1 MKTKAMTNAG
11 WTPKIHKKYK
21 IQQKT
26 SIANQKKKLSTIYF
40 KAANVV
46 PDGFLSAVPDG
57 IGAKQSKFGDVP
69 ADLFFKTDTLELE
82 DGTDTSNII
91 LGN

>member
-1 MKTKAMTNAG
+1 M
-11 WTPKIHKKYK
+11 
-21 IQQKT
+21 
-26 SIANQKKKLSTIYF
+26 SIAKPKKKRKLSVIYF

-82 DGTDTSNII
+82 DGTD
-91 LGN
+91 G